1 MRDLKKNDAYCL
13 SIRLNLDLL
22 TMCDIKCRKNS
33 PLTWLL
39 LSFGESVT
47 RNTFSQ
53 PEPDLVAEYIRE
65 KGALRLHVEWPSRC
79 VCFVDIDLTALQNWC
94 LMVVI
99 ILISNKSILTR
110 TFVNVHTG
118 WMNFPQYDSNC
129 ATQNSIK
136 KKKKTTILRRTHD
149 RNIYQFVSFILL
161 YILVRE
167 KLIWVI
173 YTHLAYVYIRSPTY
187 FSYKVFRSAS
197 FDILDCDSSRMP
209 PLFRIGYGMSP
220 VCWYRCAVPFE
231 RIDNLQLTS
240 ALKYQLP
247 SHV

>member
-1 MRDLKKNDAYCL
+1 
-13 SIRLNLDLL
+13 
-22 TMCDIKCRKNS
+22 MCDIKCRKNS

-136 KKKKTTILRRTHD
+136 KKKKNDDTAAHTWQKYIPVCIIYSTFISWYAKSLSGLYTRILHTYIYVALHISLIKFSVLPVSIFWIVILQECHLFSELDTVCHQYAGIVVQFLSRESIICNWRRLWST
-149 RNIYQFVSFILL
+149 SCL
-161 YILVRE
+161 
-167 KLIWVI
+167 
-173 YTHLAYVYIRSPTY
+173 PTY
-187 FSYKVFRSAS
+187 SFLILPRSM
-197 FDILDCDSSRMP
+197 DVLHRWI
-209 PLFRIGYGMSP
+209 
-220 VCWYRCAVPFE
+220 
-231 RIDNLQLTS
+231 
-240 ALKYQLP
+240 
-247 SHV
+247 